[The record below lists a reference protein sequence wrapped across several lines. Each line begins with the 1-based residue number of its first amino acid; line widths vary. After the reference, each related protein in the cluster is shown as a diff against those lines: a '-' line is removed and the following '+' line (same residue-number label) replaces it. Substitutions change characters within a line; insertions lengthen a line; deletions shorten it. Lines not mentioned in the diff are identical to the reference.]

1 MSHPLETQLRE
12 NGVACRVEAHDRLA
26 ILVPDH
32 ESAVH
37 LTAADRQRI
46 LKTAREHGFSH
57 VSLELEPDVAA
68 LPRD

>member
-1 MSHPLETQLRE
+1 MSHPLETTLRE
-12 NGVACRVEAHDRLA
+12 TGVACRVEARDGLA

-32 ESAVH
+32 EAVH